1 MKLISL
7 DSLEPGKMLGRPIYN
22 EKGTLLLGSGVAISA
37 RYLRRLKEMGY
48 TSVYIHEKGY
58 EDIEVKDVISDQTR
72 REAVS
77 MISETFDA
85 VRQSESSKRV
95 MLDKARITGIADKI
109 VDDLTGNADQFLDLI
124 DLKSFDNYSFLHS
137 VNVSVLT
144 VLTAAHSGKF
154 TGLELRDLAMGA
166 LLFDIGKSH
175 IPLEVVQKKGRLSA
189 EEFRIMKTHTQIGF
203 EILQHKSNVKP
214 LVASVA
220 LQHQEYYNGSGYP
233 NGLSGEQIHI
243 FSRIPP
249 WPMFTIHSPPTAAI
263 SAVCPPMWAW
273 TTFSL
278 EAAPIL
284 TPTGFVISCA
294 IGGALPGSQHGGAQQ
309 RRDRG
314 GGGQQS
320 RPDRPPAGAGARRPG
335 WPPVGQAGGAG
346 PGPSPGVPDP
356 ERPDLAPAL
365 VPIRQSTV

>member
-7 DSLEPGKMLGRPIYN
+7 DSLEPGKTLGRPIYN

-77 MISETFDA
+77 TISETFDS
-85 VRQSESSKRV
+85 VRQSENSKRAA
-95 MLDKARITGIADKI
+95 LDKQKITGVADKI
-109 VDDLTGNADQFLDLI
+109 VDDLTRSSDQIMDLI
-124 DLKSFDNYSFLHS
+124 DLKSFDNYTFLHS

-144 VLTAAHSGKF
+144 VMTASHTGKF
-154 TGLELRDLAMGA
+154 TGIELRDLAMGA
-166 LLFDIGKSH
+166 LLFDIGKAH

-220 LQHQEYYNGSGYP
+220 LQHQEYYNGAGYP
-233 NGLSGEQIHI
+233 NGLVGEQIHL
-243 FSRIPP
+243 FSRLTSLADVYDSLTSDRCYKRRLPP
-249 WPMFTIHSPPTAAI
+249 HVGLDYLQLGSGTHFDPNCIKDFVKNVARFPVASTVVLNTGETAVVVQNRAEN
-263 SAVCPPMWAW
+263 
-273 TTFSL
+273 L
-278 EAAPIL
+278 
-284 TPTGFVISCA
+284 
-294 IGGALPGSQHGGAQQ
+294 
-309 RRDRG
+309 
-314 GGGQQS
+314 
-320 RPDRPPAGAGARRPG
+320 DRPLVR
-335 WPPVGQAGGAG
+335 VLT
-346 PGPSPGVPDP
+346 SPDGRTLEKPFELDLLK
-356 ERPDLAPAL
+356 ERELSIQD
-365 VPIRQSTV
+365 IRV